1 MSFAEKKN
9 MGKKLILKSLN
20 SQRNFEIKFILHNA
34 DTVLS
39 PFYEM
44 FVIQIFTQEGY
55 KEYIFLVL
63 ICKTDMLNVPYY
75 FCAIL
80 KTHLLRYSVRLYL

>member
-39 PFYEM
+39 P
-44 FVIQIFTQEGY
+44 
-55 KEYIFLVL
+55 
-63 ICKTDMLNVPYY
+63 LNIRV
-75 FCAIL
+75 
-80 KTHLLRYSVRLYL
+80 